1 MYISPTLY
9 SSLSSLENISINV
22 QSFKLYS
29 YFNNDHKLM
38 MCGHVSIYLEENK
51 HMLQ

>member
-1 MYISPTLY
+1 MYVSPTLF
-9 SSLSSLENISINV
+9 SSFSSLENISINA
-22 QSFKLYS
+22 QSFKLHL

-38 MCGHVSIYLEENK
+38 MCGHMSIYLEENN